1 MMLHRVL
8 RIGIVI
14 AVVFM
19 WICSVSS
26 CNSSNKYPS
35 EVGVNEFKS
44 AWPKGI
50 ERVWVGPEY
59 YANRLLDW
67 RVRDGRLECIEGREI
82 KPMRTI
88 HLLTR
93 SLGGKDGTL
102 EMTVRTG
109 PIEPGGNKH
118 EDTWSGF
125 LLGVGGEHVDY
136 RISALCHHWPST
148 DGGLIAAVDGTGR
161 AILRDNSRHMK
172 IGTEKPYPLEAWP
185 LLKSII
191 TEGSGFCEEVPS
203 EIELHLKAEPSG
215 SGYKLTLS
223 AYDGSSGKLISR
235 TIVDGID
242 RQQLSGNVALVS
254 HQNPKQKGQGYWFTD
269 WKVSGSKVEVHPERA
284 FGPVMTA
291 QHTISK
297 GILKMTAQMGPLG
310 KQDSQTAQL
319 QIRRNS
325 KAQWRTI
332 ATGKLV
338 EHSYTIPFRVENWDS
353 TKDFQYRIVYELRT
367 GSDSTAPYYYYGAIR
382 KEPTACDTFIVA
394 AFTGHHISARGVGQW
409 NHNSVWYPHNE
420 LVAAVKYHKPDLLF
434 FSGDQIYEGGLAG
447 VVREPADVAA
457 LDYLYHWYRWCWAFR
472 DLARDIP
479 CICIPDDHDVYHGNL
494 WGAGGR
500 HAEGQD
506 DGGYR
511 MPPLFVNAVQRT
523 QSSHLP
529 DPVDPTPV
537 EQGIEVYYT
546 NMGYAG
552 LSFAIIEDRKWKS
565 SPTVMVPDG
574 NCINGWFLN
583 PDFDPAKEADVPGAE
598 LLGERQLEFL
608 NRWADD
614 WSGGAW
620 MKVLLSQTLFAN
632 VATLPKEANNDSVV
646 PRMRYPKKGE
656 YIKDDKIVADGDSNA
671 WPQTGRNK
679 ALCAVR
685 RGFALHI
692 AGDQHLGST
701 VQYGVDDWND
711 AGYAL
716 CVPSI
721 ANAWPRR
728 WFPPEPGRN
737 HKAGEPAYTGQYK
750 DGFGNYITVH
760 AVSNPYQTGL
770 EPTALYDRAPG
781 YGIVRFK
788 RKSRQII
795 IEDWPRWENPSR
807 PGAKPYPG
815 WPITINQADNYGR
828 KAAAY
833 LPTIKVNGMTE
844 PVVQIIDDAKG
855 GVVYTLRIK
864 GKTFR
869 PKVFKDGIYTVKV
882 GESGTAKMRTLKGV
896 QSVTAESDS
905 TLEVNF

>member
-1 MMLHRVL
+1 MLHRVL
-8 RIGIVI
+8 RIGVVVT
-14 AVVFM
+14 VVFLLV
-19 WICSVSS
+19 CSISS
-26 CNSSNKYPS
+26 CDSNNRLLSANRVS
-35 EVGVNEFKS
+35 EFHS
-44 AWPKGI
+44 AWPKGV
-50 ERVWVGPEY
+50 ERVWTGPEY

-67 RVRDGRLECIEGREI
+67 RVRDGRLECIEGRKV

-93 SLGGKDGTL
+93 SLGEKPGVL
-102 EMTVRTG
+102 EITVRTG
-109 PIEPGGNKH
+109 PIEPGGKKH

-125 LLGVGGEHVDY
+125 LLGVGGEHVDF

-161 AILRDNSRHMK
+161 AIFRDNSRHFK
-172 IGTEKPYPLEAWP
+172 IGTGKPYPLEAWSMLEP
-185 LLKSII
+185 VT
-191 TEGSGFCEEVPS
+191 TEGGGFGEKVPD
-203 EIELHLKAEPSG
+203 EIYLHLKAEPSK

-223 AYDGSSGKLISR
+223 VYDGSSDELISR
-235 TIVDGID
+235 TTVDGVN

-254 HQNPKQKGQGYWFTD
+254 HQSPKQEGQGYWFAD
-269 WKVSGSKVEVHPERA
+269 WKVSGTKVEVHPERA
-284 FGPVMTA
+284 FGPVMAA

-297 GILKMTAQMGPLG
+297 GTLKMTAQMGPLG
-310 KQDSQTAQL
+310 KKDSQTAQL
-319 QIRRNS
+319 QIRRSDNGI
-325 KAQWRTI
+325 WRTV
-332 ATGKLV
+332 ATGKLI
-338 EHSYTIPFRVENWDS
+338 EHSYTIPLRVEGWDS
-353 TKDFQYRIVYELRT
+353 TKDFQYRIVYELCT
-367 GSDSTAPYYYYGAIR
+367 GPDSTKPYYYYGTIR
-382 KEPTACDTFIVA
+382 KEPVDYDTFVVA
-394 AFTGHHISARGVGQW
+394 AFTGHHISARGVGHW

-420 LVAAVKYHKPDLLF
+420 LVAAVKYHKPDFLF

-447 VVREPADVAA
+447 IVREPAEVAA

-500 HAEGQD
+500 HAKEQD

-511 MPPLFVNAVQRT
+511 MSPLFVNAVQHT

-546 NMGYAG
+546 NMEYAG

-565 SPTVMVPDG
+565 SPTVMVPEG
-574 NCINGWFLN
+574 NCVNGWFLK
-583 PDFDPAKEADVPGAE
+583 PDFDPAKQADVPGAV

-608 NRWADD
+608 NCWADD
-614 WSGGAW
+614 WSGGVW
-620 MKVLLSQTLFAN
+620 MKVLLSQTIFAN

-656 YIKDDKIVADGDSNA
+656 YIKNDKFVADGDSNA
-671 WPQTGRNK
+671 WPQSGRNK
-679 ALCAVR
+679 ALRAVR
-685 RGFALHI
+685 RAFALHI

-701 VQYGVDDWND
+701 IQYGVDGWDD

-716 CVPSI
+716 CVPST

-728 WFPPEPGRN
+728 WFPPEPGLN
-737 HKAGEPAYTGQYK
+737 HKPGEPAYTGQYK
-750 DGFGNYITVH
+750 DGFGNHITVH
-760 AVSNPYQTGL
+760 AVSNPYRTGH
-770 EPTALYDRAPG
+770 EPSALYDRGPG

-795 IEDWPRWENPSR
+795 IENWPRWVAPSKF
-807 PGAKPYPG
+807 GAKPYPG
-815 WPITINQADNYGR
+815 WPVVINQTDNYGR

-833 LPTIKVNGMTE
+833 LPTVKVNGMTE
-844 PVVQIIDDAKG
+844 PVVQIVDEANG
-855 GVVYTLRIK
+855 EVVYTLRIK
-864 GKTFR
+864 GRTIR
-869 PKVFKDGIYTVKV
+869 PKVFKDRIYTVKV
-882 GESGTAKMRTLKGV
+882 GEPGTARMKILKGI
-896 QSVTAESDS
+896 QPVTAKCDS
-905 TLEVNF
+905 ILEVNF